1 MDESILSKIS
11 SKTAILTLTIFIQCK
26 IWSPKAAVREEKE
39 IKGVQIGLEE
49 IKLSLFA
56 DNPTQVSCIP
66 GGFFTIWATREDWYY
81 ACVC

>member
-1 MDESILSKIS
+1 MKAFYLKLAVRQRFSLS
-11 SKTAILTLTIFIQCK
+11 TIFIQCK